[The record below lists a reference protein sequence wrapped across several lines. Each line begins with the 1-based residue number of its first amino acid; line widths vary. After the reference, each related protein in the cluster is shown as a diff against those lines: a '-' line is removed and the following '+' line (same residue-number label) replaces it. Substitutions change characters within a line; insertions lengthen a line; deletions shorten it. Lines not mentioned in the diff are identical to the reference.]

1 MATRKGTKQ
10 IDDSEIAL
18 AICECKTKKEA
29 AEKCG
34 LSARQ
39 LYEREQAYTVQALI
53 RYYRGEV
60 LKTRLEALEDVQTL
74 AAQTIRD
81 IMQDTGN
88 SAETR
93 LKAAC
98 AALDAGRQARQE
110 LRTIES
116 GAIEAA
122 RNAERQQAFDI
133 SFNF

>member
-10 IDDSEIAL
+10 VGDEEIAI
-18 AICECKTKKEA
+18 AVCECRTRKEA

-34 LSARQ
+34 ISARQ

-53 RYYRGEV
+53 RYYRGEL
-60 LKTRLEALEDVQTL
+60 LKVRLEALEDVQTL

-81 IMQDTGN
+81 IMQNPSN

-93 LKAAC
+93 LKAASI
-98 AALDAGRQARQE
+98 ALGEGRQARQE
-110 LRTIES
+110 LRTIEA

-122 RNAERQQAFDI
+122 RNAESQQAFDV